1 MEEKLK
7 DINYRG
13 GIVKFKIPV
22 NWVEHYEEDGGGTFY
37 EDAPNTGT
45 LRLNVLTVK
54 APADSKGNL
63 SVEALSIASSS
74 EPNNIEILSNGN
86 ALTRSIERTKEQGQ
100 KITLYW
106 WFVAKTIP
114 PNYVRVANFSYTILT
129 SQENIDTF
137 KNEFKLLDEQIKN
150 CEFHPELGE
159 L

>member
-7 DINYRG
+7 EINYRG

-22 NWVEHYEEDGGGTFY
+22 NWVEKYEEDGGGMFY

-54 APADSKGNL
+54 APVDSKGNL
-63 SVEALSIASSS
+63 SAEALSIVSGS

-86 ALTRSIERTKEQGQ
+86 ALSRSIERTKEQGQ

-106 WFVAKTIP
+106 WFVANTIP

-129 SQENIDTF
+129 SQENMDEF
-137 KNEFKLLDEQIKN
+137 KNEIKLLDEQIKN
-150 CEFHPELGE
+150 CVFHPKLGE
-159 L
+159 